1 MKLNTIINY
10 LGWASGIFGGL
21 LMLGGV
27 IGFFTGNEFIGVR
40 NFFNFFFIANSFI
53 ILGIFLLV
61 GTRCFCCCC
70 CKDDECCTEEKKEK

>member
-1 MKLNTIINY
+1 MKCHTIINY

-27 IGFFTGNEFIGVR
+27 IGFFTGADFLGVR

-53 ILGIFLLV
+53 FLGIFLLL

-70 CKDDECCTEEKKEK
+70 KDEKCCKDEEKAK

>member
-1 MKLNTIINY
+1 MKFNTFVNY

-27 IGFFTGNEFIGVR
+27 IGFFTGTEFLGVR
-40 NFFNFFFIANSFI
+40 YYQNYFFTSNSFI

-61 GTRCFCCCC
+61 GTRYCC
-70 CKDDECCTEEKKEK
+70 CKDDECCKDKEEKAK